1 MFQFYLVTVLFLFI
15 YDFIVIPVL
24 TAGTNKQQQTTETKA
39 KSPIFTEGSG

>member
-15 YDFIVIPVL
+15 DFIVIPVL
-24 TAGTNKQQQTTETKA
+24 TAGTNKLQQTKETKA